1 MFALPASLGI
11 IGPKISSLIPGNL
24 FATVSSGASAFSF
37 LLYTLASDTLSV
49 TGDISGM
56 ALGTIG
62 QLDIS
67 DDGVYLVKAC
77 NQTSG
82 SGSVLLAKKTAGVW
96 SVIAS
101 PTYTVTAN
109 GAAFSPGATYLAAG
123 MSSAPRLRITKRSG
137 DTFSTGSVTISA
149 DTGNSANEVCWRPDG
164 NYLVVGC
171 IGSVPFYTY
180 SRSGDTFTRMSNP
193 AALPT
198 SAVNGCAYSPD
209 GTVLLLAVTSSPYLY
224 AYSFDGTTCTQLSGV
239 IDTAPTGQGNKV
251 KFSSDGTKAVVAH
264 ATSPYV
270 TVYSVSGTGG
280 SVSLTKMSMTNLPP
294 GTCSSAEF
302 DSTGNYL
309 AVSYS
314 LSGGFIINLY
324 KLTSGTWNRIQ
335 QVNFPAGS
343 AGPTTLFWD
352 KDR

>member
-1 MFALPASLGI
+1 MSGYLSPFWLVSASGT
-11 IGPKISSLIPGNL
+11 PGNL

-37 LLYTLASDTLSV
+37 LLYTLASDALSV
-49 TGDISGM
+49 TDDISGM
-56 ALGTIG
+56 SLGVTG
-62 QLDIS
+62 QIDIS

-82 SGSVLLAKKTAGVW
+82 SGSILLAKKTSGVW
-96 SVIAS
+96 SVITS
-101 PTYTVTAN
+101 PTYTIVALA
-109 GAAFSPGATYLAAG
+109 AAFSPGASYLAVG
-123 MSSAPRLRITKRSG
+123 FGSAPRLRILGRSG
-137 DTFSTGSVTISA
+137 DTFSTGSITISA
-149 DTGNSANEVCWRPDG
+149 DTAQQVNEICWRPDG
-164 NYLVVGC
+164 NYLVAGC

-180 SRSGDTFTRMSNP
+180 SRSGDAFTRMSNP
-193 AALPT
+193 ASLPS
-198 SAVNGCAYSPD
+198 SAVNGCTYSPD
-209 GTVLLLAVTSSPYLY
+209 GTVLLLATTSSPFLY

-251 KFSSDGTKAVVAH
+251 KFSRDGTKAVVAH

-280 SVSLTKMSMTNLPP
+280 SVTLTKMSMTNLPP

-302 DSTGNYL
+302 DSTGGYL
-309 AVSYS
+309 AVSYA
-314 LSGGFIINLY
+314 LSGGYVINLY
-324 KLTSGTWNRIQ
+324 KLVSGTWSRIQ
-335 QVNFPAGS
+335 RYNFPTGS